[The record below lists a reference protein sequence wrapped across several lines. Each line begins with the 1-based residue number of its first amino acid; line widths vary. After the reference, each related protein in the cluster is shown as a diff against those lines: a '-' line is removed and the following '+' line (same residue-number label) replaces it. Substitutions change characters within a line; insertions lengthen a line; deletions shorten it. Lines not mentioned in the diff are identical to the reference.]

1 MITIKEYQDFT
12 PKTFLVPKQ
21 NTLPYLFTGLVAEA
35 GEVAGNYAKYM
46 RGDFDGEELANRT
59 EKELGDV
66 LYFVFQ
72 LATCMGMKVE
82 DILEYNRSKL
92 ELRLSKNKI
101 MGDGENR

>member
-1 MITIKEYQDFT
+1 MITIKEYQEFT
-12 PKTFLVPKQ
+12 PKTFLVPKY
-21 NTLPYLFTGLVAEA
+21 NALPYLFAGLAAEA

-46 RGDFDGEELANRT
+46 REDFDGEELAHRT

-82 DILEYNRSKL
+82 DILEYNKMKL
-92 ELRLSKNKI
+92 ELRLKKGTLQ
-101 MGDGENR
+101 GDGDNR